1 MSSKHVIA
9 FMSLGAVMAL
19 GGCYQE
25 PVSAEKSVPAEHRV
39 YLKNLRLETLRVQ
52 DVYEHGR
59 VFGGGWTNLSS
70 IVSEFRPE
78 SLDYL
83 NLDHNNLTN
92 ISEIGAFKSLKWLR
106 LNNNRLSSLPDLSA
120 LASSLKRIYLS
131 SNRFT
136 EVPPALAALKNLT
149 DIDLSGNPI
158 AQVPEWLSQMENL
171 EHLSFSRT
179 KSNLF
184 PRIFPSGRLFAL
196 SSLASLR
203 ILQRKRWT
211 EFARLFPRRLL
222 CFNGRAL
229 CSFQAD

>member
-1 MSSKHVIA
+1 MSSKHVITL
-9 FMSLGAVMAL
+9 MSLGAILAL

-25 PVSAEKSVPAEHRV
+25 PVSAEKSVPPEHRV

-52 DVYEHGR
+52 DVYEHGK

-70 IVSEFRPE
+70 IVSEFKPE

-83 NLDHNNLTN
+83 NLDYNILTN

-106 LNNNRLSSLPDLSA
+106 LNNNRLSALPDLSA

-136 EVPPALAALKNLT
+136 EVPESLSALKNLT

-158 AQVPEWLSQMENL
+158 SQIPEWLSQMENL

-179 KSNLF
+179 KIKSL
-184 PRIFPSGRLFAL
+184 PKDL
-196 SSLASLR
+196 SKWVSLR
-203 ILQRKRWT
+203 TLQLGELENFSKEEMDRIRK
-211 EFARLFPRRLL
+211 
-222 CFNGRAL
+222 AL
-229 CSFQAD
+229 PKTAVVF

>member
-9 FMSLGAVMAL
+9 LMSLGAVMAL

-70 IVSEFRPE
+70 IVSEFKPE

-83 NLDHNNLTN
+83 NLDHNILTN

-106 LNNNRLSSLPDLSA
+106 LNNNRLSTLPDLSA

-131 SNRFT
+131 ANRFT
-136 EVPPALAALKNLT
+136 EVPESLSALKNLT

-158 AQVPEWLSQMENL
+158 SQVPEWLSQMENL

-179 KSNLF
+179 KIKSL
-184 PRIFPSGRLFAL
+184 PKDL
-196 SSLASLR
+196 SKWVSLR
-203 ILQRKRWT
+203 TLQLGELENFAKEEMDRIRK
-211 EFARLFPRRLL
+211 
-222 CFNGRAL
+222 AL
-229 CSFQAD
+229 PKTAVVF